1 MEHNID
7 DGRSSPR
14 LVKHFLKFRNTRADM
29 SCATS
34 QLIADLKKIVG
45 IVNVNQETMT
55 NEK

>member
-34 QLIADLKKIVG
+34 QLIADLKKMVLL
-45 IVNVNQETMT
+45 M
-55 NEK
+55 